1 MPVIQVVFKVP
12 YFPHPP
18 PPHPTRA
25 NKEEQVPEVPQAK
38 HPSTPVILPFPL
50 MMEKVPHVPPPP
62 SPTVTK
68 MILKLIPCWNSPSRH
83 PRLFL
88 SFPINS
94 HRPGK
99 NMRRIHLI
107 GCRINLPNNVMPVKV
122 NLQSFGD
129 DTIVDFVDKSFVVGV
144 VRPLWRF
151 MEIEYGHEIEII
163 RVVVVVV
170 VENKTKEE

>member
-1 MPVIQVVFKVP
+1 MKLADVSTGCLISYVSFVTVVI
-12 YFPHPP
+12 
-18 PPHPTRA
+18 
-25 NKEEQVPEVPQAK
+25 
-38 HPSTPVILPFPL
+38 
-50 MMEKVPHVPPPP
+50 
-62 SPTVTK
+62 
-68 MILKLIPCWNSPSRH
+68 
-83 PRLFL
+83 
-88 SFPINS
+88 
-94 HRPGK
+94 
-99 NMRRIHLI
+99 
-107 GCRINLPNNVMPVKV
+107 V